1 MQKYSTW
8 FINRYLKLTFKIML
22 MSKESN
28 LITSTSE
35 NFTIYLEHRT
45 GIKVILQILL
55 AFNVKSRNEY

>member
-1 MQKYSTW
+1 
-8 FINRYLKLTFKIML
+8 ML

-45 GIKVILQILL
+45 GIKEILQIQL